1 MNPEV
6 RDQLLHAASLLTK
19 AASMLEYNVNLKKEA
34 AATADELIDRGLLSE
49 DQRETFTESLMENPH
64 KIATLKTAA
73 LELPARHSSGELGE
87 VSSEMFNSNIAG
99 DAFDRALYE

>member
-34 AATADELIDRGLLSE
+34 AATADELIDRGLLAE

-73 LELPARHSSGELGE
+73 LELPARHFSGELGE

>member
-34 AATADELIDRGLLSE
+34 AATADELIDREIG
-49 DQRETFTESLMENPH
+49 
-64 KIATLKTAA
+64 
-73 LELPARHSSGELGE
+73 
-87 VSSEMFNSNIAG
+87 
-99 DAFDRALYE
+99 RAHV